1 MSVGVL
7 LLTHES
13 MGAAMA
19 DTARRVLGHLPLPL
33 AIREIRNDSDPD
45 AGLEDAIDCARDLD
59 QGQGVLVLSDLFGAT
74 PCNIAHRLPGRGVQ
88 LHCVTGLNLPMLL
101 RVMNYPHSSLDQLA
115 DIAASGGRDGIV
127 INRG

>member
-19 DTARRVLGHLPLPL
+19 DTARRVLGELPLPL
-33 AIREIRNDSDPD
+33 AIREIRNDADPD
-45 AGLEDAIDCARDLD
+45 AGLKDAIECARALD
-59 QGQGVLVLSDLFGAT
+59 QGQGVLVLSDLYGAT
-74 PCNIAHRLPGRGVQ
+74 PCNIAHRLPGQGVR

-115 DIAASGGRDGIV
+115 EIAASGGRDGIV
-127 INRG
+127 VNHG